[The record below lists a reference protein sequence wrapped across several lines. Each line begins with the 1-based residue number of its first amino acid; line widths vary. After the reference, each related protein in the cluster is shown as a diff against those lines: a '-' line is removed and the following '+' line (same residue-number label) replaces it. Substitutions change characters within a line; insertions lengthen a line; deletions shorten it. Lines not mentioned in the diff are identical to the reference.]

1 MTYHRRRKEVLHRLA
16 RIEGHVRGVKKMVE
30 EERECPDILLQI
42 VAVRTSLDKVGK
54 IVLED
59 HIESCLTSAVRQGR
73 SERYVSDLKEA
84 LSKFL

>member
-1 MTYHRRRKEVLHRLA
+1 MAYHRRRKEVLHRLA

-73 SERYVSDLKEA
+73 AERYVSDLKEA